1 MPVHLTTLTGIK
13 AVSAGA
19 GHSVA
24 LKNDGSVWTWGDNSV
39 GELGNGTVGGA
50 NPTPAHVPGLTGVMA
65 IATFGAHTLAL
76 KSDGTVWAWGD
87 NRSGQLGIGTIGGNR
102 PTPVQVSGLTGI
114 IAITAGAAH
123 SVALGTD
130 GLIRAWGNN
139 SSGQLGDGTFMTR
152 STPTLVQGLVLV
164 THVGAGRV
172 HSLALRAD
180 GTAWAWGD
188 NSSGQLGTG
197 NFTTSPRPV
206 QVTGMSG
213 GLSIAGGGAHSLA
226 LVTP

>member
-1 MPVHLTTLTGIK
+1 
-13 AVSAGA
+13 
-19 GHSVA
+19 
-24 LKNDGSVWTWGDNSV
+24 
-39 GELGNGTVGGA
+39 
-50 NPTPAHVPGLTGVMA
+50 MA
-65 IATFGAHTLAL
+65 IATFGTHTLAL
-76 KSDGTVWAWGD
+76 KLDGTVWAWGD

-123 SVALGTD
+123 SVALGPD

-152 STPTLVQGLVLV
+152 STPTLVQGLILV
-164 THVGAGRV
+164 TRVGAGRV